1 MKHNALHVAE
11 SMWILCNTTRSYA
24 SLTFHRFSFQYR
36 ICEVYYQRNPLQ
48 SLILS
53 DRNSMKPHH
62 FHRSN
67 IPTINLKINIIQR
80 EDLDSRETTT
90 WSHHSSRLLS
100 ILFPNASQST
110 LNSTDGLQ
118 RRQCVIPDLCAS
130 TVTIAVIHDS
140 RAIHRLTDSSI
151 LFLW

>member
-24 SLTFHRFSFQYR
+24 FLSIHRFSFQYR
-36 ICEVYYQRNPLQ
+36 ICGVYYQHNPPQ
-48 SLILS
+48 SLFLS
-53 DRNSMKPHH
+53 NRNSEKPHH

-67 IPTINLKINIIQR
+67 IPTINLKMNLIQQG
-80 EDLDSRETTT
+80 DLDSRETTT

-100 ILFPNASQST
+100 ILFPTASQST
-110 LNSTDGLQ
+110 FNTTDGLQ

-130 TVTIAVIHDS
+130 TVTIAIRNDS
-140 RAIHRLTDSSI
+140 QTLHRLTDSSI